1 MDVLTYLKNH
11 ISTLDFSEEDTIRL
25 AYFKDVSSHNVYR
38 LHYYRKDLVDTIYQK
53 EVVEM
58 IEGRTLSGDT
68 EIVDYFRW
76 IADRFELA
84 STMTPEEL
92 RRGIAESYLKLGV
105 TSIVF
110 EDLESKGFQSL
121 ASLQREVMDEG
132 FLKRISFYDD
142 VKNLDLQD
150 FMTVFPMEVTEY
162 EKNEFSDYGDD
173 EVEYTEDELEEI
185 ISQLKLNLS
194 EIPSDIDHESDL
206 KDFEDEPRTQD
217 QRVADHL
224 QDMVRHI
231 ENTKVRHT
239 SHGRFPFDFTIH
251 RIRWFID
258 EESLGLDPEHL
269 SLFLEQVERTTVPG
283 FTFTVET
290 KVVDGNFDADIKI
303 LTYIDSAKN

>member
-1 MDVLTYLKNH
+1 MDVLNYLKNH
-11 ISTLDFSEEDTIRL
+11 ILTLDFSEEDTIRL

-38 LHYYRKDLVDTIYQK
+38 LHYYRKDLVETIYQK

-68 EIVDYFRW
+68 EIVDYFQW
-76 IADRFELA
+76 IADRFERA
-84 STMTPEEL
+84 STMNPEEL

-142 VKNLDLQD
+142 VKNLDLED

-162 EKNEFSDYGDD
+162 EKNEFSDYGDE
-173 EVEYTEDELEEI
+173 EVEYTEDELAEI

-194 EIPSDIDHESDL
+194 EIPSDIDHEPDL
-206 KDFEDEPRTQD
+206 KDFEEETRTQD
-217 QRVADHL
+217 QLVIDHL

-258 EESLGLDPEHL
+258 EDSLGLDADHL
-269 SLFLEQVERTTVPG
+269 SVFLNQVQDVIVPG
-283 FTFTVET
+283 FTFTVAT
-290 KVVDGNFDADIKI
+290 KLVDGNFEADIQI
-303 LTYIDSAKN
+303 LNYSDSKKN

>member
-1 MDVLTYLKNH
+1 
-11 ISTLDFSEEDTIRL
+11 
-25 AYFKDVSSHNVYR
+25 
-38 LHYYRKDLVDTIYQK
+38 
-53 EVVEM
+53 
-58 IEGRTLSGDT
+58 
-68 EIVDYFRW
+68 
-76 IADRFELA
+76 
-84 STMTPEEL
+84 
-92 RRGIAESYLKLGV
+92 
-105 TSIVF
+105 
-110 EDLESKGFQSL
+110 
-121 ASLQREVMDEG
+121 
-132 FLKRISFYDD
+132 
-142 VKNLDLQD
+142 
-150 FMTVFPMEVTEY
+150 MTVFPMEVTEY
-162 EKNEFSDYGDD
+162 EKNEFSDYGDE

>member
-1 MDVLTYLKNH
+1 MNVLTYLRNH

-68 EIVDYFRW
+68 EIVDYFQW
-76 IADRFELA
+76 IADRFERA
-84 STMTPEEL
+84 STMSPEEL

-121 ASLQREVMDEG
+121 TSLQREVMSEG

-142 VKNLDLQD
+142 VKNLDLED
-150 FMTVFPMEVTEY
+150 FMIVFPMEVTEY
-162 EKNEFSDYGDD
+162 EKNEFSDYGDE

-194 EIPSDIDHESDL
+194 EIPSDIDHDSDL
-206 KDFEDEPRTQD
+206 KDFEEETRTQD
-217 QRVADHL
+217 QLVADHL
-224 QDMVRHI
+224 QDMVRHF

-251 RIRWFID
+251 RIKWFID
-258 EESLGLDPEHL
+258 EDSLGLDADHR
-269 SLFLEQVERTTVPG
+269 SIFLNQVNNVVVPG
-283 FTFTVET
+283 FNFTVET
-290 KVVDGNFDADIKI
+290 KVVDGNFEADIQI
-303 LTYIDSAKN
+303 LNYSDSKKN